1 MTMTSPGGK
10 YGPVAGLPLPEP
22 GWDNHTFWDYCKQ
35 HKLYLQRCATC
46 RNYWYYP
53 RPLCPVDQS
62 REMVWTEMSGKGTVW
77 TYTIAH
83 HPVLPAFAKDVPLP
97 VGVIKLKEG
106 EVYMVGRLIDVKPG
120 DVRIGMPV
128 EVTWFDASADISLPY
143 WKPAAS

>member
-1 MTMTSPGGK
+1 
-10 YGPVAGLPLPEP
+10 
-22 GWDNHTFWDYCKQ
+22 
-35 HKLYLQRCATC
+35 
-46 RNYWYYP
+46 
-53 RPLCPVDQS
+53 
-62 REMVWTEMSGKGTVW
+62 MVWTEMSGKGTVW